1 MRLDSK
7 TPAKIALYK
16 LADPQKNKIGRPKQ
30 TWLATIK
37 ADLKDQIESKNKDNM
52 HFISELEGLASDRR
66 VWNEVVK
73 SVCETSART
82 EIRSDDDDG

>member
-16 LADPQKNKIGRPKQ
+16 LADPQQNKIGRPKQ

-37 ADLKDQIESKNKDNM
+37 ADLKDQIEIKKQRQYA
-52 HFISELEGLASDRR
+52 FYL
-66 VWNEVVK
+66 
-73 SVCETSART
+73 
-82 EIRSDDDDG
+82 